1 MFPRPRLVERIR
13 SKALKLSNRNNDATA
28 CRRAVFRLVFL
39 ACPACP
45 VFHPGDCHQ
54 AVSPVFRS
62 VEAAF
67 RSVEVAFR
75 WGDCHQAVSPVF
87 RSVEVAFRS
96 VEAAFRSVE
105 AAFRSGD
112 CHQAVSPV
120 FRSVEVAF
128 RSVEAVFRLVEVAF
142 RSVEAGHQAVS
153 PVFRLVETAFRW
165 GACYPGVCPRE
176 VSQVCRCQIF
186 LVFQVFVRVCLG
198 LQWKV
203 ATPSRPR
210 PRRRT

>member
-28 CRRAVFRLVFL
+28 CRRAVFRLLFL

-45 VFHPGDCHQ
+45 LFHPGDCHQ

-75 WGDCHQAVSPVF
+75 
-87 RSVEVAFRS
+87 S

-105 AAFRSGD
+105 VG
-112 CHQAVSPV
+112 HQAVSPV
-120 FRSVEVAF
+120 FRLVETAFRWVEVAFRLVEVAF